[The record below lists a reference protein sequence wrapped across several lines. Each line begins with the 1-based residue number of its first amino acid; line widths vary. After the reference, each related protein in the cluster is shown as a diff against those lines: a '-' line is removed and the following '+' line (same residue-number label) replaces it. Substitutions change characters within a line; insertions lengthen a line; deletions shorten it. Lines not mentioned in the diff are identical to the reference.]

1 MAIPSTKIEQLVE
14 LYFSNRITPDQQLE
28 LAHLAAGLTD
38 EQVQLLLEKAWADYI
53 PDAAMPDAV
62 SDKIIASLF
71 THEKTGEIYQV
82 ADGPVDIDTILPVT
96 QENVSEEKTIG
107 LTEHSGNTG
116 ADAAIVKMKNT
127 GSKKKRN
134 IVSIMFA
141 LTASVAAVALLFI
154 FNDGGSRSEKKEVW
168 KIFLS
173 AYGERKNFQ
182 LPDGS
187 VVTLNGGSKVT
198 IGEGYGI
205 STRDIFLEGEAFFDV
220 KHNQDIPFIVH
231 TTAMDI
237 KAVGTAFDV
246 KAYPGEKITETSLIK
261 GMVEVTLKEEQH
273 RRVLLQP
280 NQKVQWKLQESLLD
294 GVVGEKNK
302 TGINTAQ
309 VESRVQDITKTDDGD
324 IIETAWKEN
333 KLVFT
338 DESFTD
344 IAILL
349 ERWYGV
355 KIVFADDAIRDYRFT
370 GIFEKEE
377 LGSVL
382 GILKES
388 RSFNYV
394 TIPGETI
401 KVKLYK

>member
-1 MAIPSTKIEQLVE
+1 MAIPSTKIEQLIA
-14 LYFSNRITPDQQLE
+14 LHFSGNITPDQQLE
-28 LAHLAAGLTD
+28 LAQLAAGLTN
-38 EQVQLLLEKAWADYI
+38 EQMQLLLEKAWANYI

-62 SDKIIASLF
+62 SDKILAVLF
-71 THEKTGEIYQV
+71 NDDTQPLSKDTFNIIQPVQQVQLGEERNDWLI
-82 ADGPVDIDTILPVT
+82 PVSNQPVVDST
-96 QENVSEEKTIG
+96 VVEINDK
-107 LTEHSGNTG
+107 G
-116 ADAAIVKMKNT
+116 A
-127 GSKKKRN
+127 KKKKN
-134 IVSIMFA
+134 VLSILLV
-141 LTASVAAVALLFI
+141 LTASVAAVALVFI
-154 FNDGGSRSEKKEVW
+154 FNNNSREINNEKKGVW
-168 KIFLS
+168 KTFIS

-198 IGEGYGI
+198 IGGGYGV

-220 KHNQDIPFIVH
+220 KHNKEIPFIVH
-231 TTAMDI
+231 TSAMDI

-246 KAYPGEKITETSLIK
+246 KAYPGEKNTETALIN
-261 GMVEVTLKEEQH
+261 GVVEVTLKEAQQ
-273 RRVLLQP
+273 RKVILLP
-280 NQKVQWKLQESLLD
+280 NQKVQWTAPASGPVDAENGKSKAEDRKQ
-294 GVVGEKNK
+294 K
-302 TGINTAQ
+302 TAG
-309 VESRVQDITKTDDGD
+309 SVQNITKTDDGD

-338 DESFTD
+338 DESLSD
-344 IAILL
+344 IAVLL

-355 KIVFADDAIRDYRFT
+355 KIVFADDAIRNYRFT

-388 RSFNYV
+388 RNFNYV

>member
-1 MAIPSTKIEQLVE
+1 MPLTKIEHLIE
-14 LYFSNRITPDQQLE
+14 LHFTNKITPEQQLE
-28 LAHLAAGLTD
+28 LAHLVAGLTD
-38 EQVQLLLEKAWADYI
+38 EQLQLFLQKAWSDYV
-53 PDAAMPDAV
+53 PDSNMPDAV
-62 SDKIIASLF
+62 SDKIMAALFIDETTGDVNQVAGVPAAIDASL
-71 THEKTGEIYQV
+71 
-82 ADGPVDIDTILPVT
+82 PVE
-96 QENVSEEKTIG
+96 QENETEKKTIC
-107 LTEHSGNTG
+107 LTDKPGNREAEATV
-116 ADAAIVKMKNT
+116 IKMT
-127 GSKKKRN
+127 EAGSKKKRN
-134 IVSIMFA
+134 IVSILFA
-141 LTASVAAVALLFI
+141 LTASVAAVLLVFI
-154 FNDGGSRSEKKEVW
+154 LNDRNSHSEKKEVW
-168 KIFLS
+168 KTFVS

-198 IGEGYGI
+198 IGEGYGT

-220 KHNQDIPFIVH
+220 KHNKEIPFIVH
-231 TTAMDI
+231 TAAMDVR
-237 KAVGTAFDV
+237 AVGTAFDV
-246 KAYPGEKITETSLIK
+246 KAYPGEKITETSLIR
-261 GMVEVTLKEEQH
+261 GVVEVTLKEEQH

-280 NQKVQWKLQESLLD
+280 NQKVQWKVQEILRGQAVNEKSKPD
-294 GVVGEKNK
+294 NNAVQEESGVQN
-302 TGINTAQ
+302 
-309 VESRVQDITKTDDGD
+309 ITKTDEGE
-324 IIETAWKEN
+324 IKETAWKEN

-344 IAILL
+344 IAVLL

-355 KIVFADDAIRDYRFT
+355 KIVFADDAIRSYRFT

-388 RSFNYV
+388 RNFSYV